1 MTQIE
6 KVRELLEKL
15 NTDAA
20 LVTSDANRFYLSGFY
35 GTAGYLL
42 ITKQS
47 AYLITDS
54 RYTSQ
59 AAIQAKDFEVICKA
73 ETDFS
78 PVFAAAE
85 RENIKSIAYEDTEIS
100 VYLFSVLKKAL
111 PDTEF
116 LPLGQQL
123 SELRRFKSTDE
134 VKKIK
139 AALHLAESAFTHV
152 LSKLHVGMKECEAA
166 AEIENY
172 MRRGGALKPSFDTI
186 CASGA
191 YSAMPH
197 HTASDKPLKKG
208 DFLVM
213 DYGCVLDGYCSDI
226 TRTVVIG
233 KASERQREVY
243 SAVLGAQREAERF
256 IAPGKLA
263 ADIDKTARNVIAAA
277 GFGKH
282 FTHSLGHG
290 VGIKIHE
297 SPTLSPSSKATLKAG
312 DIVTIEPGIY
322 IDGFGGVRIEDMAY
336 IGNADAE
343 ILTTLPRELIE
354 I

>member
-1 MTQIE
+1 MTQIK
-6 KVRELLEKL
+6 KVRKLLEKL

-20 LVTSDANRFYLSGFY
+20 LVTSDSNRLYLSGFY

-54 RYTSQ
+54 RYTLQ
-59 AAIQAKDFEVICKA
+59 ATAQAKDFEIICKA

-78 PVFAAAE
+78 PVSAAAK
-85 RENIKSIAYEDTEIS
+85 RENIKSVAYEDTEIS
-100 VYLFSVLKKAL
+100 VYLFSVLKEVL
-111 PDTEF
+111 PHTEF

-123 SELRRFKSTDE
+123 SALRRFKTADE

-139 AALHLAESAFTHV
+139 ASLALAESAFTHV
-152 LSKLHVGMKECEAA
+152 LPKLHEGMKECEVA

-172 MRRGGALKPSFDTI
+172 MWCGGALKTSFDTI

-197 HTASDKPLKKG
+197 HTASDKPLFTG

-213 DYGCVLDGYCSDI
+213 DYGCILDGYCSDI

-233 KASERQREVY
+233 RASDRQREIY
-243 SAVLGAQREAERF
+243 AAVLRAQRKAEQF
-256 IAPGKLA
+256 VAPGKLA
-263 ADIDKTARNVIAAA
+263 ADIDKTARDVIAAA
-277 GFGKH
+277 GFGNC

-290 VGIKIHE
+290 VGLKIHE
-297 SPTLSPSSKATLKAG
+297 SPTLSPSSKATLKEG
-312 DIVTIEPGIY
+312 DTVTIEPGIY

-336 IGNADAE
+336 IGDSGAE

-354 I
+354 V